1 MNEIWT
7 WLINNTGVMMVI
19 LTGITIIISIILQIR
34 IEKQRNEDI
43 RARVHGTL
51 VSDDVHTYLCLSNIG
66 KQCAWNVRISLNCD
80 FIDVLPNHMKNKEY
94 LKILNDEPI
103 IIEPGDKLYYL
114 LDSTNDLKKLCS
126 EKSLEICIKGRY
138 CDKYMIKQ

>member
-51 VSDDVHTYLCLSNIG
+51 VSDDLHTYLCLSNIG
-66 KQCAWNVRISLNCD
+66 KQCAWNVRISLNGD

-138 CDKYMIKQ
+138 

>member
-7 WLINNTGVMMVI
+7 WLINNSGVMMVI

-34 IEKQRNEDI
+34 LEKQRNEDI

-51 VSDDVHTYLCLSNIG
+51 VSDDLHTYLCLSNIG
-66 KQCAWNVRISLNCD
+66 KQCAWNVRISLNGD

-114 LDSTNDLKKLCS
+114 LDRVFSKMFQLYVLFIVVIFYISVKYPKLN
-126 EKSLEICIKGRY
+126 R
-138 CDKYMIKQ
+138 

>member
-1 MNEIWT
+1 
-7 WLINNTGVMMVI
+7 MVI

-34 IEKQRNEDI
+34 LEKQRNEDI

-51 VSDDVHTYLCLSNIG
+51 VSDDLHTYLCLSNIG
-66 KQCAWNVRISLNCD
+66 KQCAWNVRISLNGD

-114 LDSTNDLKKLCS
+114 LDRVFSKMFQLYVLFIVVIFYISVKYPKLN
-126 EKSLEICIKGRY
+126 R
-138 CDKYMIKQ
+138 